1 MINYPYQSLIL
12 LSGWT
17 VAGDHFSIYSLNLDQ
32 AEIIMLVSG
41 YIPYVVFES
50 DPEIPDGEFLWIHYE
65 PADNDFIPPI
75 DPFPCRILSYVSFA
89 NQIHILTLAPDEFDL
104 DFLEMIEEF
113 KANMEKVGECVRSTA
128 SLSHDALS

>member
-1 MINYPYQSLIL
+1 MK
-12 LSGWT
+12 T
-17 VAGDHFSIYSLNLDQ
+17 VNCDEDGIYSLNLDQ

-65 PADNDFIPPI
+65 PKDNDFIPPI

-104 DFLEMIEEF
+104 EFMDMIEEF
-113 KANMEKVGECVRSTA
+113 KANMQKAGECIRSTA
-128 SLSHDALS
+128 SLPHDALS